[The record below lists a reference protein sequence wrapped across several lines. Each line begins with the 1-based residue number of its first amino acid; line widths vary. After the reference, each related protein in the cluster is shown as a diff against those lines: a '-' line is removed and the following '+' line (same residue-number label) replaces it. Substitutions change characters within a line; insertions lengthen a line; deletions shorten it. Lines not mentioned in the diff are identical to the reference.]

1 MSVQRLPLEKQATPR
16 NNSSKPIQ
24 QISSTAR
31 TITKPPLVQQEMNPD
46 NTILSFMK
54 SLDGKQAGI
63 LNRSI
68 RDGEKLHKPLI
79 KPRTY
84 IAQQKTIPTSNVER
98 QILNNLET
106 RIQKLPQYEQEL
118 VLQILASIEN
128 GQPKHEELISFF
140 KSKRIHL
147 KIHSNYG
154 NKTQVG
160 LTSIELFNN
169 NRKYVK
175 INCIYSDDDS
185 HKTINNLINGH
196 NLTIYPEQ
204 MWITNFKQFPIT
216 ITICYLL
223 QEESEFLTSVK
234 IWNFNK
240 NRKELDKCVCELE
253 ILQNDQILW
262 SGQIARGVANTFSE
276 YAQTIELESQ
286 PQQIINTIKE
296 NEIRINKNQ
305 NDSTQPF
312 NQSSQSINSKKSDE
326 NKEIN
331 LSKASSQQK
340 HAKPKLIFDPF
351 DDDKKFK
358 KFEQKQ
364 EPSSVKT
371 KQTIHQQRFFKK
383 SINLFSQKQL
393 TEDDSTSPQLNFK
406 RGVAHIAAGT
416 ISTRTKNISIP
427 ECPFG
432 SKLIIKF
439 LKNWG
444 DLYSIG
450 LTGIEIF
457 DYNGKKVKINSVSG
471 FFRNAAVLFDD
482 NYLTQDDK
490 NMCIERIDKSME
502 ITIKFNETKLSM
514 IRIWNY
520 NKGRTYRAK
529 CVRNI
534 EIVLDTDSI
543 FSGEIK
549 QANGTCGIDNAEYI
563 MFTNNPQIME
573 KIQEQDWLNKLHES
587 QIQQQ
592 KHILE
597 NTVKLS
603 RPDTATFNKPK
614 GEITAQK
621 FANNNLNSQFNKD
634 YQHQKSDS
642 IPQIIRQ
649 ESESKLQQ
657 HPKRLFSSQNQINV
671 KTLPTVNIKVLTLYL
686 IRNWGDKFIGLDK
699 IDIHDKFGQSMKIKK
714 YKVITSQSETVVN
727 SDERWQLN
735 NGKIKIQF
743 VFIQPTQISRV
754 AIWNYNKEDE
764 LEKGVQM
771 INIKG
776 DNQILNTKQGI
787 YLRKG
792 HGLSDVNEPQLIEL
806 PYQKR
811 IDTVMVN
818 YQFERN
824 IYQDYET
831 TQLPQGTKLVIKL
844 LSTWGDL
851 HYIGLNGIEI
861 FDPNGEQLYPKLF
874 AKPFSVKE
882 LPQMEMDVRTPDKL
896 LNNVNITLDAKQM
909 WLSPFVNSYTDRLKT
924 NINSSIFDQISYQV
938 NKLILLFDTPQQIS
952 AISFYNYSKTPV
964 RGVKECEISIDDN
977 IMYQGYLNLS
987 TLTQTVRGI
996 MGNNKTTVLFTR
1008 DERLIDQIGTVEI
1021 RESIIGS
1028 ETLLIN
1034 ENQKLKY
1041 NSIKNKEVRLQQ
1053 QGLYKELDRPTTT
1066 QVY

>member
-16 NNSSKPIQ
+16 HHSSKPIQ
-24 QISSTAR
+24 QISTTAR
-31 TITKPPLVQQEMNPD
+31 TITKPSLLQQDIHPD
-46 NTILSFMK
+46 NTLLSFMK
-54 SLDGKQAGI
+54 SLDSKQAAV

-84 IAQQKTIPTSNVER
+84 ISQQKTIPTSNVEK

-106 RIQKLPQYEQEL
+106 RIQKLPKYEQEL

-154 NKTQVG
+154 NQSQVG

-196 NLTIYPEQ
+196 NLTISPEQ
-204 MWITNFKQFPIT
+204 MWITNFKSFPIT

-223 QEESEFLTSVK
+223 QDESEILTSLK

-240 NRKELDKCVCELE
+240 NRKELDKCVCDLE
-253 ILQNDQILW
+253 VLQNEYILW
-262 SGQIARGVANTFSE
+262 SGQIAKGVANTFSE
-276 YAQTIELESQ
+276 YAQTIQLQ
-286 PQQIINTIKE
+286 PQAQQQSNINATNETKIKY
-296 NEIRINKNQ
+296 Q

-393 TEDDSTSPQLNFK
+393 TEEDSSSPPLNFK

-416 ISTRTKNISIP
+416 TSTRSKNISIP

-457 DYNGKKVKINSVSG
+457 DCQGNKVKVNFVSG
-471 FFRNAAVLFDD
+471 FFKNPAILFDD

-490 NMCIERIDKSME
+490 NMCIERIDKNME

-563 MFTNNPQIME
+563 MFTSNPLIMD

-592 KHILE
+592 KNILE

-621 FANNNLNSQFNKD
+621 FANNNNISNKD

-642 IPQIIRQ
+642 ITQIIKQ
-649 ESESKLQQ
+649 ESEQKLTQ
-657 HPKRLFSSQNQINV
+657 HQKRLFSSQNYINV
-671 KTLPTVNIKVLTLYL
+671 KTLATVTVKVLTLYI
-686 IRNWGDKFIGLDK
+686 IRNWGDKFVGVDK
-699 IDIHDKFGQSMKIKK
+699 IDIHDKFGQSMRIKK

-743 VFIQPTQISRV
+743 VFMQPTQISRI

-776 DNQILNTKQGI
+776 DTQILNSQQGI

-792 HGLSDVNEPQLIEL
+792 HGLSDINEPQLIEL
-806 PYQKR
+806 PYQRR
-811 IDTVMVN
+811 IDLVMVN

-824 IYQDYET
+824 KYQDYET
-831 TQLPQGTKLVIKL
+831 TQLPQGTKIVIKL

-861 FDPNGEQLYPKLF
+861 YDPNGEKLYPKLL

-896 LNNVNITLDAKQM
+896 LNDINITLDAKQM

-924 NINSSIFDQISYQV
+924 NINSSVFDQISYQV

-987 TLTQTVRGI
+987 TLTQTVRGM
-996 MGNNKTTVLFTR
+996 MGNNKTTVLFTN

-1028 ETLLIN
+1028 ETLFIN
-1034 ENQKLKY
+1034 ENQRLKY